1 MFRFYSPYYFLF
13 LVPLLFLAV
22 ELEFR
27 RRRFGVIF
35 SSVVMIRHLP
45 ITFKQRVGKF
55 LPCLFYFGLVFL
67 IIALARPQAGIEEFR
82 IRTEGIAIAM
92 CVDRSG
98 SMEAE
103 DFEID
108 GTRVNRLQAVKKVF
122 RDFVNGNG
130 KELKGRKDDM
140 IGLIAFGGYV
150 DAFCPLTLDHSTLLE
165 MLSQVNLIV
174 PPTGLKRGAD
184 LRRLRRTLEEEN
196 MTAIGDTIAIACDRL
211 KNINA
216 KSKVIILLSDG
227 AQNFGELDPLEAAEI
242 AKTLGIK
249 IYTIGIGSKNGS
261 GGRNIIVGRISMP
274 TVDED
279 TLRKVAEVSGGQ
291 YYSPNST
298 DALEKVYAEIDR
310 LEKTT
315 HEGRVY
321 TQYKEYYRYP
331 LLIGASM
338 ILLHLLL
345 ISTMFRKL
353 P

>member
-13 LVPLLFLAV
+13 LVPFLFLV
-22 ELEFR
+22 FFEIR
-27 RRRFGVIF
+27 RKRFGVIF
-35 SSVVMIRHLP
+35 SSVVMIKRLP
-45 ITFKQRVGKF
+45 ITFMQRVGSL
-55 LPCLFYFGLVFL
+55 LPFLFYIGLFL
-67 IIALARPQAGIEEFR
+67 LIVALARPQSGLEEYR
-82 IRTEGIAIAM
+82 IRTDGIAIAM

-98 SMEAE
+98 SMSAE
-103 DFEID
+103 DFDID
-108 GTRVNRLQAVKKVF
+108 GKRVDRLQAVKKVF
-122 RDFVNGNG
+122 RDFVLGNG
-130 KELKGRKDDM
+130 GVLSGRKDDM

-165 MLSQVNLIV
+165 MLSQVNLIE
-174 PPTGLKRGAD
+174 PPQVVRRGAD
-184 LRRLRRTLEEEN
+184 LRRLRRTAEEEN

-211 KNINA
+211 KNISA

-227 AQNFGELDPLEAAEI
+227 VQNFGELEPLDAAEI

-249 IYTIGIGSKNGS
+249 IYTIGIGSNE
-261 GGRNIIVGRISMP
+261 GGERDFFGRVSLP
-274 TVDED
+274 EVDYE
-279 TLRKVAEVSGGQ
+279 TLRKIAEMSGGQ
-291 YYSPNST
+291 FFNPNST

-331 LLIGASM
+331 LVIGASM
-338 ILLHLLL
+338 TLLHLLL
-345 ISTMFRKL
+345 ISTRFRKI

>member
-1 MFRFYSPYYFLF
+1 M
-13 LVPLLFLAV
+13 
-22 ELEFR
+22 LEFR
-27 RRRFGVIF
+27 RRRFGVVF
-35 SSVVMIRHLP
+35 SSVVMIKKLP
-45 ITFKQRVGKF
+45 ITFMQRIGKV
-55 LPCLFYFGLVFL
+55 LPFLFYCGLFL
-67 IIALARPQAGIEEFR
+67 LIVALARPQAGMEEYR

-98 SMEAE
+98 SMKEE
-103 DFEID
+103 DFEIN
-108 GTRVNRLQAVKKVF
+108 GERVNRLKAVKKVF
-122 RDFVNGNG
+122 RDFVRGNG
-130 KELKGRKDDM
+130 GELKGRKDDM

-165 MLSQVNLIV
+165 MLSQVNLIE
-174 PPTGLKRGAD
+174 PPKEGVNRNAD
-184 LRRLRRTLEEEN
+184 VRRLRQTLQEEN

-227 AQNFGELDPLEAAEI
+227 VQNFGELDALEAAEI

-249 IYTIGIGSKNGS
+249 IYTIGIGMS
-261 GGRNIIVGRISMP
+261 GGSRDIFSRMSTPV
-274 TVDED
+274 VDDD
-279 TLRKVAEVSGGQ
+279 TLRKIAETSGGQ
-291 YYSPNST
+291 YYSPNNT

-315 HEGRVY
+315 HEGRIY
-321 TQYKEYYRYP
+321 TQYKEFYRYP
-331 LLIGASM
+331 LLIGTAM

-345 ISTMFRKL
+345 VNTRFRKI